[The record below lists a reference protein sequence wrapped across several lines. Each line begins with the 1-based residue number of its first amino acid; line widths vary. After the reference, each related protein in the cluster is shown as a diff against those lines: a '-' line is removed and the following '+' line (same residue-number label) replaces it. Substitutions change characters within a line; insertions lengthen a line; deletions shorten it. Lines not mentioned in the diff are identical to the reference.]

1 MGTLAGEEHGMRDA
15 GGKVGPRVES
25 EGDFMQ
31 VDDRGWP
38 RVRCVVA
45 DVEVSDEALLR
56 SVKVL
61 GDIAR
66 RGERYTLLIDG
77 RHARP
82 LGARQRKLL
91 ADAALPTAAAA
102 ARNCAGSAIVVS
114 NAVLAGIVT
123 ALQWIKPSGYPERA
137 FSSFEDA
144 EAWLE
149 VHRRAG
155 RP

>member
-1 MGTLAGEEHGMRDA
+1 MRSS
-15 GGKVGPRVES
+15 GGGSGVVVE
-25 EGDFMQ
+25 GNVDFMQ

-45 DVEVSDEALLR
+45 DVTVSDEALLR

-77 RHARP
+77 RQARP
-82 LGARQRKLL
+82 LSARQRKLL
-91 ADAALPTAAAA
+91 AEASLPTASDA

-114 NAVLAGIVT
+114 NAVLVGIIT
-123 ALQWIKPSGYPERA
+123 ALQWIKPADYPEKV
-137 FSSFEDA
+137 FTSFEEA
-144 EAWLE
+144 EAWLD
-149 VHRRAG
+149 VRRKAA
-155 RP
+155 R